1 MKSSEYIVL
10 GLMSGTSLDGV
21 DIAICS
27 FVKSASEWN
36 HKLLYS
42 YTYQYNAQWKSLLSQ
57 AEKLSSDKLIKL
69 DREYGNFLGELIN
82 DSVKQSGI
90 KPVLIASHGHTVFH
104 KPDEGY
110 SCQIGHGANIALTT
124 GIDVV
129 ADFRSNDVANG
140 GQGAPLVPFGDK
152 FLYGKYQSCL
162 NLGGFSNISFDWE
175 GKRIAF
181 DICPVNIILNY
192 LATKTGFDYDK
203 NGALGK
209 RGKTNDTLL
218 LKLNSLHFYNDSA
231 PKSLSKEWLNK
242 EFLPVIDH
250 DNSTLEDK
258 LSTIYDHV
266 VFQIVKILK
275 EYNLNEVFV
284 TGGGTHNNYLVH
296 LLNDSSNVEFIIP
309 DIQTIDYKEAIV
321 FGFLGLMRNLN
332 LINCLAS
339 VTGAMN
345 NSICGAVYLGDKKK

>member
-1 MKSSEYIVL
+1 MKGSEYKVL

-27 FVKSASEWN
+27 FMKSTSEWN
-36 HKLLYS
+36 YRLLYS
-42 YTYQYNAQWKSLLSQ
+42 HTYSYNVQWKSSLSQ
-57 AEKLSSDKLIKL
+57 ADKISGNKLIRL
-69 DREYGNFLGELIN
+69 DREYGSFLGELVN

-90 KPVLIASHGHTVFH
+90 QPVLVASHGHTVFH
-104 KPDEGY
+104 NPEEGY
-110 SCQIGHGANIALTT
+110 SFQIGHGANIALST
-124 GIDVV
+124 GIAVV
-129 ADFRSNDVANG
+129 ADFRSNDIANG

-152 FLYGKYQSCL
+152 FLFGKYQSCL
-162 NLGGFSNISFDWE
+162 NLGGFSNISLDWE

-181 DICPVNIILNY
+181 DICPVNIILNH
-192 LATKTGFDYDK
+192 LASGTGFDYDK
-203 NGALGK
+203 NGTLGK
-209 RGKTNDTLL
+209 RGKTNNTLL
-218 LKLNSLHFYNDSA
+218 LKLNSLHFYNDTA
-231 PKSLSKEWLNK
+231 PKSLSKEWLDR

-258 LSTIYDHV
+258 LSTIYDHI
-266 VFQIVKILK
+266 VFQVVKILK

-284 TGGGTHNNYLVH
+284 TGGGTHNNYLMH
-296 LLNDSSNVEFIIP
+296 LLNNSTNAKFVFP

-345 NSICGAVYLGDKKK
+345 NSVCGAVYYGKKK